1 MSITN
6 YTGTYQNYLGYLGA
20 KKCCELRG
28 LGPKG
33 DQGPT
38 GPPGPIGIGQ
48 KGTNGIDGTD
58 GADGATGATGP
69 AGPAGPSGLYCCF
82 GNYSQSIPLSDILNS
97 TYCTVTL
104 QNSILKANLFYAV
117 NISVYISSLDS
128 LNGANISFN
137 LSNSPLDY
145 DAPFYPLIFSNN
157 VGGVPMYLTSGPTIP
172 THIYTGSIND
182 YVLCSSTENLPS
194 PILNVYINYNGFST
208 TADVKITATVHPVS
222 S

>member
-28 LGPKG
+28 VGPKG
-33 DQGPT
+33 DQGAT
-38 GPPGPIGIGQ
+38 GPQGPIGIGQ
-48 KGTNGIDGTD
+48 KGTNGVT
-58 GADGATGATGP
+58 GATGATGP
-69 AGPAGPSGLYCCF
+69 AGPAGPSGTYCCF
-82 GNYSQSIPLSDILNS
+82 GNYSQNTPLSDVLNS

-117 NISVYISSLDS
+117 NISVYISSLTP
-128 LNGANISFN
+128 LNGVNISFN
-137 LSNSPLDY
+137 LSNSPLGY
-145 DAPFYPLIFSNN
+145 GAPFYPLIFSNGL
-157 VGGVPMYLTSGPTIP
+157 GGVPMYLTSGPTIP

-182 YVLCSSTENLPS
+182 YVLCSSSDNLPS
-194 PILNVYINYNGFST
+194 PILNVYINYTGFPT

-222 S
+222 T

>member
-20 KKCCELRG
+20 KKCCDLRG

-48 KGTNGIDGTD
+48 KGSNGVTGST
-58 GADGATGATGP
+58 GATGATGP
-69 AGPAGPSGLYCCF
+69 SGPTGSSGTYCCF
-82 GNYSQSIPLSDILNS
+82 GNYSQSTNLNDVLDS
-97 TYCTVTL
+97 TYCKVAL

-117 NISVYISSLDS
+117 NISVYISSLDPLS
-128 LNGANISFN
+128 GVNISFN

-145 DAPFYPLIFSNN
+145 DAPFYPLIFSNS
-157 VGGVPMYLTSGPTIP
+157 VGGVPMYLTNGPTIS
-172 THIYTGSIND
+172 TYIYTGSIND

-194 PILNVYINYNGFST
+194 PILNVYINYTGFPT

-222 S
+222 T